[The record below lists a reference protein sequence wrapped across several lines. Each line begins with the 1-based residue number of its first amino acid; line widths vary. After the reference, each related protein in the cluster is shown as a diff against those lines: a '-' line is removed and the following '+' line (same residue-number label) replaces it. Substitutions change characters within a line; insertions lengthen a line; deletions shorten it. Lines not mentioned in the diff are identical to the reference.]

1 MPTGGSRGDGVGEAG
16 RLVEARGCKSRR
28 NSGGQNNAVG
38 EWPGDRGPTLP
49 RGRVEERSGPSS
61 ASAGGAQS
69 PRRKD
74 LGDLRDLR
82 VGLDPSWGFAGRKP
96 VPTEAASQDTKR
108 RGRRGERGLPNEEKW
123 SRAEAPTEA
132 ERAGSSPSPPRR
144 PFAQNNSIS
153 RREPALPSARRV
165 KENSPVPPRDGG
177 GRERRPK
184 LLAAS

>member
-1 MPTGGSRGDGVGEAG
+1 MGEAG
-16 RLVEARGCKSRR
+16 RLVGVRRCKSRR
-28 NSGGQNNAVG
+28 NGGGQNNAVG

-49 RGRVEERSGPSS
+49 SGRVEEMSGPFS

-74 LGDLRDLR
+74 LGGLRDLR

-96 VPTEAASQDTKR
+96 FPTEAASQDTKR
-108 RGRRGERGLPNEEKW
+108 RGEGGRGGSLMKKNGAEPRPREKL
-123 SRAEAPTEA
+123 SGR
-132 ERAGSSPSPPRR
+132 GSSPSPPRR

-153 RREPALPSARRV
+153 RREPALPSAPRV
-165 KENSPVPPRDGG
+165 KENSPPRDGG